1 MNIFHIGSSLSV
13 RRQARFGSRM
23 SVLDQLGMG
32 STLSVRG
39 FARLGSS
46 LSTASDIRIG
56 GKLDIG
62 GAASMEISG
71 GNLVV
76 KVGTNQAMTMTSSG
90 GTLHGT
96 WTADNA
102 ITTSDRRKK
111 FDINPLKKEL
121 IRISREMLP
130 VGGRKA
136 KRALTS
142 QETGAA
148 NKDENA
154 VMDVLQELRPVSF
167 KYKQAAESKYSR
179 FGFIAQE
186 IEEVFPSIVHRDA
199 ADGMLSLRLDD
210 LIAVITLGIQ
220 SMDQRVWH
228 LDGKLSDLKKKV
240 DTNYLQASDRMKTI
254 ETVIRK
260 LVIGRKKAE
269 LHKLKE
275 ELKHKEQKTQ
285 NATLSEHAAPV
296 ADSYLAAAATA
307 NSTIDTVEASWAAA
321 ASLVE
326 RHREEIKTEVA
337 EVFRKNSALRS
348 EARGEKITTEQPLWE
363 KIRSALL
370 DRMTS
375 LYGSEA
381 ESPSRERDGTT
392 WQSVVVD
399 VLRKDLEHAD
409 TNKAGSRMSDD
420 ERSAR
425 HTLAEQISQMVTEV
439 LRE

>member
-1 MNIFHIGSSLSV
+1 
-13 RRQARFGSRM
+13 
-23 SVLDQLGMG
+23 
-32 STLSVRG
+32 
-39 FARLGSS
+39 
-46 LSTASDIRIG
+46 
-56 GKLDIG
+56 
-62 GAASMEISG
+62 
-71 GNLVV
+71 
-76 KVGTNQAMTMTSSG
+76 
-90 GTLHGT
+90 
-96 WTADNA
+96 
-102 ITTSDRRKK
+102 
-111 FDINPLKKEL
+111 
-121 IRISREMLP
+121 
-130 VGGRKA
+130 
-136 KRALTS
+136 
-142 QETGAA
+142 
-148 NKDENA
+148 
-154 VMDVLQELRPVSF
+154 
-167 KYKQAAESKYSR
+167 
-179 FGFIAQE
+179 
-186 IEEVFPSIVHRDA
+186 
-199 ADGMLSLRLDD
+199 
-210 LIAVITLGIQ
+210 
-220 SMDQRVWH
+220 
-228 LDGKLSDLKKKV
+228 
-240 DTNYLQASDRMKTI
+240 MKTI

-409 TNKAGSRMSDD
+409 TNKAGSRMSAD